1 MFCVKQSNDF
11 CGVLGE
17 GKCESGFGR
26 LKSKL
31 ECWRLAAS
39 FVLRSSCIWPALPAS
54 ASYSTFDFFL
64 SFHSSF
70 LTSSAPHLYKTK
82 SITVESLV
90 QPCLGLVDRF
100 IVFIYFFFLVTFVFI
115 YLTSNF
121 RQ

>member
-1 MFCVKQSNDF
+1 MFCVKQSNDS

-39 FVLRSSCIWPALPAS
+39 FVLRISCNWQALPAS
-54 ASYSTFDFFL
+54 ASYSTFDFFFY
-64 SFHSSF
+64 SFIPI

-100 IVFIYFFFLVTFVFI
+100 IVFIYFFFFSYFCI
-115 YLTSNF
+115 YILDF
-121 RQ
+121 